1 LLDEVPFLQR
11 GEEVFE
17 KQSDRDDGEKER
29 ERDILRRPRLAEY
42 FQLEA
47 CQSLWKIVFGRRC
60 LLDVPS
66 FANCLKGESRK
77 EICVGVGLLH
87 AIVSIVE
94 FVR

>member
-1 LLDEVPFLQR
+1 MRNSLIETMSR
-11 GEEVFE
+11 
-17 KQSDRDDGEKER
+17 RR

-60 LLDVPS
+60 LLDVRS
-66 FANCLKGESRK
+66 FASCLKTLKGESRK

-87 AIVSIVE
+87 AIVE